1 MFRGM
6 ANSLLWLYVLAAL
19 LEVAGLALTV
29 SAVSI
34 RKPESEEDGLYPV
47 GIASPWRVALG
58 PTLIVAGVIV
68 GLLGNVVSAVLAA

>member
-1 MFRGM
+1 MG
-6 ANSLLWLYVLAAL
+6 STL
-19 LEVAGLALTV
+19 
-29 SAVSI
+29 
-34 RKPESEEDGLYPV
+34 V